1 MSIIIGL
8 TGGIASGKTT
18 VSNMFIE
25 KNIPVIDTDKIAK
38 ELLSID
44 TEAYNEIIEMCGD
57 DIKLSNNE
65 INRKKLATIIF
76 SNEEIRNR
84 LNLIVHPRV
93 KKIVMSE
100 VARYKQM
107 EVKIIV
113 VDVPLLFETGFD
125 KYVDETI
132 TVFVNFENQL
142 DRLMSRDQIDLEYAN
157 LKIKAQ
163 LPLSEKVKKST
174 YVIDNSLSIL
184 DTKKQFL
191 EVLEKVESKFWVFLA
206 T

>member
-93 KKIVMSE
+93 KKIMMSE

-113 VDVPLLFETGFD
+113 IDVPLLFESGFD

-157 LKIKAQ
+157 LKIKSQ
-163 LPLSEKVKKST
+163 LPLSEKVKRST

-184 DTKKQFL
+184 ETKKQFL
-191 EVLEKVESKFWVFLA
+191 EVLEKVESKF
-206 T
+206 

>member
-44 TEAYNEIIEMCGD
+44 TEAYNEVIEMCGP

-65 INRKKLATIIF
+65 INRKRLASIIF
-76 SNEEIRNR
+76 ANKDIRDR
-84 LNLIVHPRV
+84 LNSIIHPRV
-93 KKIVMSE
+93 KKIMMSE
-100 VARYKQM
+100 VARHKQM
-107 EVKIIV
+107 ETKVIV
-113 VDVPLLFETGFD
+113 IDVPLLFESGFD

-132 TVFVNFENQL
+132 TVFVNFESQL
-142 DRLMSRDQIDLEYAN
+142 DRLMSRDQIDMEYAN

-163 LPLSEKVKKST
+163 LPLSEKVKQST

-184 DTKKQFL
+184 ETKKQFIKI
-191 EVLEKVESKFWVFLA
+191 LEKIEEKL
-206 T
+206 

>member
-84 LNLIVHPRV
+84 LNLIVHPKV
-93 KKIVMSE
+93 KKIMMSE

-113 VDVPLLFETGFD
+113 IDVPLLFESDFD

-157 LKIKAQ
+157 LKIKSQ
-163 LPLSEKVKKST
+163 LPLSEKVKRST

-184 DTKKQFL
+184 ETKKQFL
-191 EVLEKVESKFWVFLA
+191 EVLEKVESKF
-206 T
+206 

>member
-84 LNLIVHPRV
+84 LNLIVHPKV
-93 KKIVMSE
+93 KKIMMSE

-113 VDVPLLFETGFD
+113 IDVPLLFESDFD

-157 LKIKAQ
+157 LKIKSQ
-163 LPLSEKVKKST
+163 LPLSEKVKRST

-184 DTKKQFL
+184 ETKKQFL
-191 EVLEKVESKFWVFLA
+191 EVLEKVESKS
-206 T
+206 